1 MKGLR
6 STFRL
11 DESATKPAPA
21 HLYFRPDKPCCVSG
35 ILAPFLHLLD
45 SRYTGLRRVEA
56 THLTISDYFKGG
68 KQMFPKFIRNSL
80 VAVSLLLLLTGCIAK
95 QYVVHPPPPTLL
107 SAIQPP
113 LSSATESTISLPVQM
128 DLAPFLATVNDENVI
143 PKVFD
148 QSGNPIKHSKGI
160 EHKYYVER
168 DDFTTERVDSYQSMS
183 QDQGAMLRDWWK
195 GIDLP
200 GTHLPLTAELHPHLG
215 TQAPTPTIK
224 APADCGAGQGRL
236 RKTTLHTGIVIG
248 MTPNYGLSTSL
259 ADVAVNTIDACTA
272 RIITTDLPQD
282 ARNRLTD
289 TVRGGLQHAIT
300 RLSASTVRP
309 QVEEAWNGLRAP
321 IQLEPNAW
329 LHLNVEKIKR
339 NEFSIERQSLQDTLH
354 IIATPVIVFG
364 SEPPVAAAALPQLD
378 TQPASP
384 GFHVVADI
392 PLDYPSLSQSLA
404 ARLKGKRVAVKG
416 DFIQITDAAI
426 LGRGGN
432 QVVLRIAFAGDA
444 TGHLYFVGKPEMNT
458 LTQSVQIGGL
468 RLDHDSEQFLAKSG
482 PDWLAHSSMREL
494 VMGETVLGVT
504 SATDRMRDLLRM
516 TLNRTINQTL
526 SLQGTVVSVQG
537 IGVFADVNSLYVR
550 VMSDGSL
557 NLKVE
562 GKP

>member
-1 MKGLR
+1 
-6 STFRL
+6 
-11 DESATKPAPA
+11 
-21 HLYFRPDKPCCVSG
+21 
-35 ILAPFLHLLD
+35 
-45 SRYTGLRRVEA
+45 
-56 THLTISDYFKGG
+56 
-68 KQMFPKFIRNSL
+68 MFPKSMRSSL
-80 VAVSLLLLLTGCIAK
+80 VVVSLLLSLTGCLAK

-107 SAIQPP
+107 PATQPP
-113 LSSATESTISLPVQM
+113 LFSATESTISVPVQM
-128 DLAPFLATVNDENVI
+128 NLAPFLAAVNDENVI

-148 QSGNPIKHSKGI
+148 QSGNPIKHSKGV
-160 EHKYYVER
+160 EHKHYVER
-168 DDFTTERVDSYQSMS
+168 DDFTTERFDSYQSMS

-200 GTHLPLTAELHPHLG
+200 GTRLPLTAELHPHLA
-215 TQAPTPTIK
+215 TQAPTPTVK
-224 APADCGAGQGRL
+224 APTDCGADQGRL
-236 RKTTLHTGIVIG
+236 RKTMLHTGIAIG
-248 MTPNYGLSTSL
+248 MTPNYGLSASV
-259 ADVAVNTIDACTA
+259 ADVAVNTIDICNA

-289 TVRGGLQHAIT
+289 TVRGGLQHA
-300 RLSASTVRP
+300 RAQLASSTVRP

-321 IQLEPNAW
+321 IQLEPSAW
-329 LHLNVEKIKR
+329 LHLNIEKIKR
-339 NEFSIERQSLQDTLH
+339 NEFSIDRRSLHDTLH

-364 SEPPVAAAALPQLD
+364 SEPPVAAAGLPQLD

-384 GFHVVADI
+384 GFHIVADI

-404 ARLKGKRVAVKG
+404 ARLKGKRVSVKG

-432 QVVLRIAFAGDA
+432 QVVLRIAFGGDA
-444 TGHLYFVGKPEMNT
+444 TGHLYFVGKPEINM
-458 LTQSVQIGGL
+458 LTQSAQIGGL
-468 RLDHDSEQFLAKSG
+468 RLDHDSEQFLTKNG

-494 VMGETVLGVT
+494 VMGEAVLGVT
-504 SATDRMRDLLRM
+504 SATDRMRDLLR
-516 TLNRTINQTL
+516 TALNRSISQTL
-526 SLQGTVVSVQG
+526 SLQGTIASVQG